1 MGKTQM
7 KYMVTNCISDLRSE
21 KNMSQEK
28 LANEIGVTRA
38 TINAVEKGN
47 YNPSLDLAFRISVFF
62 ERSIEEIFTIEGEY
76 E

>member
-1 MGKTQM
+1 M
-7 KYMVTNCISDLRSE
+7 KYKITNNISDLRTE
-21 KNMSQEK
+21 MGLSQERLGK
-28 LANEIGVTRA
+28 EVGVTRA

-62 ERSIEEIFTIEGEY
+62 NKSIEEIFNIEGEY

>member
-1 MGKTQM
+1 MGKNQIKFKVANNISELRIQM
-7 KYMVTNCISDLRSE
+7 GL
-21 KNMSQEK
+21 SQEK

-47 YNPSLDLAFRISVFF
+47 YNPSLDLAFRISTFF
-62 ERSIEEIFTIEGEY
+62 KMSIEEIFNIVGEY